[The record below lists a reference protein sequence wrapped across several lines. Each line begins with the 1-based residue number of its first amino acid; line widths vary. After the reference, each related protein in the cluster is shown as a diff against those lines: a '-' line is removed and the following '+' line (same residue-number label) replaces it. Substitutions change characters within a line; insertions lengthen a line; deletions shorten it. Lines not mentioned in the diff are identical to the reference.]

1 MRLPTASSLWLAA
14 ACPASH
20 VLPWSGEVRPEM
32 ERGTVV
38 HRFLEQLPEA
48 GRARALEQVPP
59 QHRDICERI
68 DPAQVPEGE
77 REVAFAWSI
86 DRGEAVRLGAG
97 LNRAYHAPGP
107 GRWIFGTADVC
118 ATYRTYGTAGDR
130 WGEVLDYKVT
140 DVPIDAR
147 GLLKPAAQSHQLRA
161 LALALA
167 RAAGV
172 SRVEVAHLRVSSDGR
187 IDGSDRATLGYFDL
201 AAIEQEM
208 HGIVARVERAAQ
220 QELPRMQSVDGGET
234 WRPIEEPRPI
244 DVTPGSHCEFCPAA
258 QRCPATTALIRELA
272 QHSLIDRWLS
282 EPARAWEF
290 LRRGRAALDLLDREL
305 RAQARLWPIELGD
318 CRVVREVEEQREEID
333 PAVALGVLRDAYG
346 ERQALAAVDVTKEGI
361 KRVTGGGLAQRSIL
375 TEIRNRGG
383 SRKVALKVVRETSPP
398 VQAAPAADW
407 PEDMDPLDFEALATG
422 PKRT

>member
-1 MRLPTASSLWLAA
+1 
-14 ACPASH
+14 
-20 VLPWSGEVRPEM
+20 
-32 ERGTVV
+32 
-38 HRFLEQLPEA
+38 
-48 GRARALEQVPP
+48 
-59 QHRDICERI
+59 
-68 DPAQVPEGE
+68 
-77 REVAFAWSI
+77 
-86 DRGEAVRLGAG
+86 
-97 LNRAYHAPGP
+97 
-107 GRWIFGTADVC
+107 VC

-208 HGIVARVERAAQ
+208 HVIVARVERAGWQ
-220 QELPRMQSVDGGET
+220 PLNEGGG
-234 WRPIEEPRPI
+234 I